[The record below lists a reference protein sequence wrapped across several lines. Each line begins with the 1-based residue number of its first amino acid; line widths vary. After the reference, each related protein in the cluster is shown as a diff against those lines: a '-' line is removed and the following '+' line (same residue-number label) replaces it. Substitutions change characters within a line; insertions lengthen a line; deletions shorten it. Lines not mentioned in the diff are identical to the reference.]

1 MTSRSCSPR
10 RSAPPSPKPT
20 PAATARWRRARCAHL
35 PIYLPYISPT
45 SPLYLPNPA
54 QPYISPISPLYLP
67 YISPTSPLHLPNP
80 TQVRIGLRA
89 LSLPESAVD
98 AALASLHK
106 YDADGDGRL
115 ELGEFGLM
123 ASHLTKEQAEQ
134 AARQAE
140 LLVNPNP
147 DPYPNPNPNPN
158 PSPNPSP
165 NPNPNP
171 NPTQAELLVEPKVRQ
186 A

>member
-1 MTSRSCSPR
+1 M
-10 RSAPPSPKPT
+10 
-20 PAATARWRRARCAHL
+20 
-35 PIYLPYISPT
+35 
-45 SPLYLPNPA
+45 
-54 QPYISPISPLYLP
+54 
-67 YISPTSPLHLPNP
+67 
-80 TQVRIGLRA
+80 RIGLRA

-140 LLVNPNP
+140 LLV
-147 DPYPNPNPNPN
+147 
-158 PSPNPSP
+158 
-165 NPNPNP
+165 
-171 NPTQAELLVEPKVRQ
+171 EPKVRQ
-186 A
+186 AFALFDADRSGALSARTLTLTLTLTLT